1 MEKIKKFVKENL
13 QMILLVLCGILV
25 ITGILTI
32 VFGANNSEGALK
44 AAFVVFGIVQIALG
58 CALVFYA
65 SLVATDEN
73 ANFFLYDQR
82 SKRNIPVEALEFDG
96 VNKKM
101 TYVMTKL
108 VANASKV
115 WTSNLFVDNKEF
127 FEENEIFKPLVAYKV
142 LYDLV
147 DRSNESIWN
156 LYLMADKSVI
166 SSIVEALQLN
176 SDEDLGKA
184 IKFLHENASGDYER
198 TKKFLDDNR
207 KYIQNKMTK
216 YVRVHI
222 SKF

>member
-1 MEKIKKFVKENL
+1 MEKMKKFVKENL
-13 QMILLVLCGILV
+13 QMILLVLCGVLV
-25 ITGILTI
+25 ITGILTV
-32 VFGANNSEGALK
+32 VFGAANSEGAMK

-65 SLVATDEN
+65 SLLATDEN

-82 SKRNIPVEALEFDG
+82 SKRNISVDSLEFEG

-108 VANASKV
+108 VSNASKV
-115 WTSNLFVDNKEF
+115 WTSNLFSDNKEF
-127 FEENEIFKPLVAYKV
+127 FEENELFKPLVAYKV
-142 LYDLV
+142 LYDLI

-166 SSIVEALQLN
+166 ASIADALGMN
-176 SDEDLGKA
+176 ADDDLGKA
-184 IKFLHENASGDYER
+184 IKFLHENAAGDYDR
-198 TKKFLDDNR
+198 TRKFLDDNR

-216 YVRVHI
+216 FVKANI
-222 SKF
+222 SRF

>member
-32 VFGANNSEGALK
+32 VFGANNSEGSLK
-44 AAFVVFGIVQIALG
+44 VSFVVFGIVQIALG

-65 SLVATDEN
+65 SLVSTDEN
-73 ANFFLYDQR
+73 TNFFLYDQR
-82 SKRNIPVEALEFDG
+82 SKRNISVEDLEFNG

-108 VANASKV
+108 VANASRV
-115 WTSNLFVDNKEF
+115 WTSNLFADNKEF

-156 LYLMADKSVI
+156 LYLMADKGVI
-166 SSIVEALQLN
+166 SSIADALAMN
-176 SDEDLGKA
+176 ADDDLGKA
-184 IKFLHENASGDYER
+184 IKFLHENAAGDYER
-198 TKKFLDDNR
+198 TRKFLDDNR
-207 KYIQNKMTK
+207 KYLQNKMTK
-216 YVRVHI
+216 YVKVHI

>member
-13 QMILLVLCGILV
+13 QIILLVLCGILV
-25 ITGILTI
+25 ITGILTV
-32 VFGANNSEGALK
+32 VFGSSNSEGALK

-58 CALVFYA
+58 CALLFYA
-65 SLVATDEN
+65 SVVATDEN

-82 SKRNIPVEALEFDG
+82 SKRNISVDALEFDG

-101 TYVMTKL
+101 TYVMAKL
-108 VANASKV
+108 VTNASKV
-115 WTSNLFVDNKEF
+115 WTTNLFADNKEF
-127 FEENEIFKPLVAYKV
+127 FEENEVFKPLVAYKA

-166 SSIVEALQLN
+166 GSIADALAMN
-176 SDEDLGKA
+176 SDDDLGKA

-198 TKKFLDDNR
+198 TRKFLDDNKR
-207 KYIQNKMTK
+207 YIQNKMTK
-216 YVRVHI
+216 YVKLHI